1 MFSVSITNFDID
13 CPANEMDVYC
23 AEDNLPDSNMQRG
36 SMGAYVKEGRPA
48 ATKAEGS
55 TMLVG

>member
-1 MFSVSITNFDID
+1 VSITNFDID

-48 ATKAEGS
+48 ATNAEGS